1 MKILYFRMKGYAG
14 IYQGMG
20 LDEIVIPFS
29 EFKSNIIL
37 IRGYNGCG
45 KSTILNALSL
55 DIDSSDNY
63 RTDMNYDPQSQ
74 QVLRTDYPAEKE
86 IHLLDGIDVYKILII
101 SPVRNGSR
109 ATTKAYIS
117 RNGEELNPNG
127 NVSSYKDVRNS
138 ILDMDPNYITLSL
151 ISSEN
156 RGLVDKS
163 PAERKKFMSGIIGSL
178 DFFNNCYKNL
188 SKKSSIHR
196 SNINNL
202 KSKIYNIGDPDNLY
216 STLNAYNQRLLEL
229 NKQKSELIDRVAECK
244 ATIKILDPDNKI
256 QDIYQS
262 IIDELRDVNLEINKY
277 SSQLD
282 SFMEKYNKSHQTDI
296 SIEKQNIETRLIEL
310 QNTITTDSTSL
321 SFYISSRDNIQTKM
335 ESINQRLIAIQ
346 SDNVKDDIVS
356 LVDDIKEKLS
366 LYQNV
371 FKGTDMDI
379 SLSKSELLIGQ
390 NILEKIKKTIMSLWD
405 NDSELINRALD
416 YIVENKNLNEELQSL
431 QESLSMYDELIIKA
445 DGNIEI
451 IDRKIKIASIADNRP
466 KGCTIDDCYFIKEAL
481 SYNKDTLLSLKDKI
495 ETDINTYNANKDLIK
510 REIESIKSIYSIYS
524 DIGSVLGLVEQN
536 RYLLSRLGKA
546 TKTIIDNH
554 TFISAIRNHHQ
565 FNEFS
570 IISEHL
576 NTFDLVE
583 DYNKEKELLVK
594 YEADLKIYNN
604 NKSIIDSLEVEMLQ
618 YKNELINSDK
628 LIKSLTDRIA
638 FNKGLVESL
647 TADLKLIDLIL
658 SSTELLNQVKEQK
671 KRLGDKFNQVKDNI
685 SNIKSHVDDLNNAES
700 ALSLLEKEYNPLKD
714 NIDRIGFSLSK
725 LEAYRSELD
734 GWVDSYDKVEFLK
747 KACSPNTGIQSV
759 YISIYMTQTIKIAN
773 ELLAYL
779 FNGQLTL
786 LLPEV
791 NSDEFYLPFSW
802 ITRNKI
808 QDISLGSTSQKCMIG
823 MVLAFALM
831 SQGSVKYNIPRLDE
845 VDSGLDTEN
854 RARAVQMVMS
864 LIDIMNVE
872 QCLMISHNTE
882 FEAYNADIIHVSPQ
896 GLQFF
901 NTKNMQL

>member
-14 IYQGMG
+14 IYHGMG

-63 RTDMNYDPQSQ
+63 RTDMNYDPQTQ
-74 QVLRTDYPAEKE
+74 QVMKIDYPAEKE
-86 IHLLDGIDVYKILII
+86 IHLLDGMDVYKVLIL

-109 ATTKAYIS
+109 TTTKAYIS

-138 ILDMDPNYITLSL
+138 ILDMDPNYIALSL

-163 PAERKKFMSGIIGSL
+163 PAERKKFMSSIIGSL

-188 SKKSSIHR
+188 SKKSSIYR

-229 NKQKSELIDRVAECK
+229 DKQKSELINRIAECK

-262 IIDELRDVNLEINKY
+262 IVDELRDVNSEINKY
-277 SSQLD
+277 SSQLE
-282 SFMEKYNKSHQTDI
+282 SFMEKYNKSHQTSV
-296 SIEKQNIETRLIEL
+296 SIEKKNIEERLIDL
-310 QNTITTDSTSL
+310 QNTITSDNASL
-321 SFYISSRDNIQTKM
+321 SFHISSRDNIQTKI

-346 SDNVKDDIVS
+346 SDNIRDDIVS
-356 LVDDIKEKLS
+356 IVDDIKEKLF

-390 NILEKIKKTIMSLWD
+390 NILEKIKKTIVSLWD
-405 NDSELINRALD
+405 NDSELINNALD
-416 YIVENKNLNEELQSL
+416 YIINNKNLNEELRSL
-431 QESLSMYDELIIKA
+431 QESLSMNDELIIKA
-445 DGNIEI
+445 EAEI
-451 IDRKIKIASIADNRP
+451 STIDRKFEIASVADHRP
-466 KGCTIDDCYFIKEAL
+466 KGCKIDDCYFIKEAL
-481 SYNKDTLLSLKDKI
+481 SYNKDILISLKNRFED
-495 ETDINTYNANKDLIK
+495 DISTYNTNKD
-510 REIESIKSIYSIYS
+510 SIKSKIELLKLVYPIYS
-524 DIGSVLGLVEQN
+524 DISSLFGLVEQN

-546 TKTIIDNH
+546 TKTIINPES
-554 TFISAIRNHHQ
+554 FILAIRNHHQ

-570 IISEHL
+570 IISDHL

-583 DYNKEKELLVK
+583 DYNKEKESLIK

-604 NKSIIDSLEVEMLQ
+604 NKAIIDSLNIEILQ
-618 YKNELINSDK
+618 YKNELIDADK
-628 LIKSLTDRIA
+628 TIKSLTDRVA
-638 FNKGLVESL
+638 FNKNLTESL
-647 TADLKLIDLIL
+647 ITDLKLIDLIL
-658 SSTELLNQVKEQK
+658 SSTDLLNQVKEQK
-671 KRLGDKFNQVKDNI
+671 KRLGDKFNQVKDDI
-685 SNIKSHVDDLNNAES
+685 SKIKEHVDDLNTAEN
-700 ALSLLEKEYNPLKD
+700 ALSLLDKEYNPLKD
-714 NIDRIGFSLSK
+714 NIDRITFSLNK
-725 LEAYRSELD
+725 LESYQSELT

-773 ELLAYL
+773 ELLGYL

-786 LLPEV
+786 MLPEV
-791 NSDEFYLPFSW
+791 NSDEFYLPFTW
-802 ITRNKI
+802 LNRNKI
-808 QDISLGSTSQKCMIG
+808 QDVSLGSTSQKCMIG
-823 MVLAFALM
+823 MILAFSLM

-854 RARAVQMVMS
+854 RAQAVQMVMS
-864 LIDIMNVE
+864 LIGIMNVE

-901 NTKNMQL
+901 NTKDM